1 MQDGFPSD
9 FLLHKIGDLRSKKMN
24 LFPELHLLE
33 KGATQSRSFY
43 SGAKKGEQRKCP
55 INLVGFFF
63 FFWSFHKLALVF
75 SKRLISRKVCGY
87 LQSLT
92 MSDSQHLSVS
102 V

>member
-9 FLLHKIGDLRSKKMN
+9 SVLLHKIGDLRSKKMN
-24 LFPELHLLE
+24 LFPEVHLLE

-55 INLVGFFF
+55 INFVGFFF
-63 FFWSFHKLALVF
+63 LSFHKLALVF

-92 MSDSQHLSVS
+92 MSDSQHLSVN